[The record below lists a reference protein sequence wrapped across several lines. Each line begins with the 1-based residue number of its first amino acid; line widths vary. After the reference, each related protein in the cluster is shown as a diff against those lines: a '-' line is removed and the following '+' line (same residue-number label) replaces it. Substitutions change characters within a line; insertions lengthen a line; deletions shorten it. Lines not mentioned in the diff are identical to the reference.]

1 MGQTPS
7 DRLET
12 VADVAAAIEAA
23 GNEINDLRVTV
34 DDDGGHGTAQV
45 SLPIIEEGVDTACE
59 FDLVGATLT
68 DRTLQIELDVGTE
81 TLETTH
87 DETAPPAAATTET
100 PDEDGAG
107 HPAGADGSTP
117 NGEAS
122 SADSDSTRSEV
133 ANSSAGSTDDEPVPA
148 EHDSTQS
155 EAEDAAEPAHDE
167 AAADSD
173 ASVDDDRPAYRDP
186 AKLAAVYDPEATF
199 PEMTDAL
206 GVDVT
211 PQTVRKYMVEHGIHE
226 PTSRTSE
233 TLAETDSDAAEVP
246 TSEDSSDDDAEPTA
260 PEAREAHSPPTTE
273 TASPDEEHTQ
283 QSGGD
288 GEVDEADETTVDDAT
303 ETDAPNEA
311 DTATESGEPAADD
324 ATPDAQTGDD
334 TATTTPRVS
343 DPPGDDAPADTPAD
357 SPDESADNSATT
369 STATDGGRQPTL
381 AAVDSV
387 DLPDEVSVSDLV
399 AVLTESRTVYEV
411 RRGLGVDDS
420 QARTILRQYDLV
432 DLVTGRIT
440 QGAEPPDKQE
450 VLSRLI
456 EASDQAA

>member
-7 DRLET
+7 GRLET

-23 GNEINDLRVTV
+23 GNEINDLHVTV

-59 FDLVGATLT
+59 FDLVDATLT
-68 DRTLQIELDVGTE
+68 DSTLQIELDVGTE
-81 TLETTH
+81 TLETTR

-100 PDEDGAG
+100 ADEEGAG
-107 HPAGADGSTP
+107 HPAGADQAAAGGETP
-117 NGEAS
+117 
-122 SADSDSTRSEV
+122 SADSDSTRSED
-133 ANSSAGSTDDEPVPA
+133 ADLSAGSTDDEPAPA

-155 EAEDAAEPAHDE
+155 EAEGATEPAPSE

-173 ASVDDDRPAYRDP
+173 ASVGDDRPAYRDP
-186 AKLAAVYDPEATF
+186 EKLAAVYDPEATF

-211 PQTVRKYMVEHGIHE
+211 PQTVRKYMVEHGLHE

-233 TLAETDSDAAEVP
+233 TLAETDSDAAEAP
-246 TSEDSSDDDAEPTA
+246 TSEDSSDDDAEPTE
-260 PEAREAHSPPTTE
+260 PEAREAHSQPTN

-288 GEVDEADETTVDDAT
+288 GEVDAADEPTADDAT

-311 DTATESGEPAADD
+311 DTAIESGEPAADD
-324 ATPDAQTGDD
+324 TTPDAQTGDD
-334 TATTTPRVS
+334 TATTPPQAS
-343 DPPGDDAPADTPAD
+343 DHPGDDAPADTPAD

-387 DLPDEVSVSDLV
+387 DLPDDVSVSDLV

-420 QARTILRQYDLV
+420 QARTILRRYDLI

-440 QGAEPPDKQE
+440 QGADPPDKQE